1 MITLKWRIKG
11 VNESWKELPFNSRE
25 EAIAKSLELQFS
37 QIQEL
42 EFEME

>member
-1 MITLKWRIKG
+1 MIILRYRIKG
-11 VNESWKELPFNSRE
+11 VNESWKEVTLNSRE

-37 QIQEL
+37 QIHEL